1 MDQLVAVGD
10 IAIPARLRARVRR
23 VVTHEPGA
31 PAAPLIADLRPHM
44 PPRVHVLG
52 ADQAAADLAND
63 LHAHGLP
70 VVLHTDAD
78 VTVDAGVGRRWVTDP
93 GPPMDVA
100 DDLLELIG
108 DTPMMRLDRT
118 AKNLDCT
125 LLAKL
130 ELFNPGFSSKD
141 RPALAMIDAAE
152 REGVLQPGGTI
163 VEPTSGN
170 TGVGLAIVAARRG
183 YDCVFVCPDKVAP
196 DKIAQLRAYGAEV
209 VVCPTSVE
217 PEHPDSYYSVS
228 DRLARERPNAWK
240 ADQYHNPNNPQA
252 QYDTT
257 GPEIWAQTAGRIT
270 HFVCGVGTGGTITGI
285 GRYLKEQNP
294 AIQVI
299 GADPEGSVYSGGT
312 GRPYLVEGIGED
324 FWPSTYDPDIADQIV
339 AISDA
344 ESFATARR
352 VTRSEGLLIGGSG
365 GTAIAAALHIA
376 HDLPQDAVVVVHI
389 PDSGRGYLS
398 KLYDDRWMSDHGF
411 LRSSGPLIEDLLEG
425 RDRDLPLL
433 VHTHPEESVR
443 TAIEIMREF
452 GVSQLPVVKAEP
464 PVVLGE
470 VMGSVN
476 EVDLLDAVMA
486 DPTVL
491 DRPVVDVVGERLPTL
506 GLGEPIGEAVK
517 TLETASAALVLDAGH
532 PVAVITRSDVLR
544 SVGRQSDE

>member
-1 MDQLVAVGD
+1 M
-10 IAIPARLRARVRR
+10 PARLRARVRR
-23 VVTHEPGA
+23 IVTHTPRQPLE
-31 PAAPLIADLRPHM
+31 PLIADLRSHV
-44 PPRVHVLG
+44 PRRVLVLG
-52 ADQAAADLAND
+52 SGSDTAEVANE

-70 VVLHTDAD
+70 VVVHTDD
-78 VTVDAGVGRRWVTDP
+78 VLDLDDGIERRWVTDP
-93 GPPMDVA
+93 GAAMDVV
-100 DDLLELIG
+100 DDLIALIG

-118 AKNLDCT
+118 GRDLDCT

-141 RPALAMIDAAE
+141 RPALAMIEAAE
-152 REGVLQPGGTI
+152 RDGKLQPGGTI

-183 YDCVFVCPDKVAP
+183 YHCVFVCPDKVAP

-228 DRLARERPNAWK
+228 DRLSKERAGAWK
-240 ADQYHNPNNPQA
+240 PDQYHNQHNPQA

-257 GPEIWAQTAGRIT
+257 GPEIWEQTAGRIT

-285 GRYLKEQNP
+285 GRYLKERNP
-294 AIQVI
+294 DIQVI

-324 FWPSTYDPDIADQIV
+324 FWPTTYDPDIPDEIV

-365 GTAIAAALHIA
+365 GTAIAAALHIGR
-376 HDLPQDAVVVVHI
+376 DLPQDAVVVVHI

-398 KLYDDRWMSDHGF
+398 KLYDDRWMADHGF
-411 LRSSGPLIEDLLEG
+411 LRSSGPLVESLLEG
-425 RDRDLPLL
+425 RSKDLPLL
-433 VHTHPEESVR
+433 VHTHPDETVR
-443 TAIEIMREF
+443 TAIEIMREY

-470 VMGSVN
+470 VMGAVN
-476 EVDLLDAVMA
+476 EVDLLDQVMA

-491 DRPVVDVVGERLPTL
+491 DRPVADVVGPPLPTL

-517 TLETASAALVLDAGH
+517 TLEQASAAIVLDAGH
-532 PVAVITRSDVLR
+532 PVAVISRSDVLR
-544 SVGRQSDE
+544 SVGRQTDD